1 MLVCG
6 ADMLESFGK
15 PGVWVPEMLRELLV
29 DFGVVC
35 VAREGTD
42 LESVLSQEVILL
54 SVCCLCLSTIRD
66 GGMCRMHK

>member
-6 ADMLESFGK
+6 ADMLESFSR
-15 PGVWVPEMLRELLV
+15 PGVWVPEMLQELLV

-42 LESVLSQEVILL
+42 TEQILSQEVRLLL
-54 SVCCLCLSTIRD
+54 SLQQMSQD
-66 GGMCRMHK
+66 SGGMF